1 MKKITRMFV
10 FTSLAI
16 FLTSLWDKGFIIKY
30 YPRELGIT
38 IVALVALYYII
49 VPLMKLVLL
58 PLNILTLGMVSLI
71 AYFLLFYFFTNRFS
85 LLEIKEWTFPGLKIM
100 SFVLPKIYLNY
111 VANVVVSAA
120 SLSFIINFFE
130 AIL

>member
-16 FLTSLWDKGFIIKY
+16 YLTSLWDKGFIIKY
-30 YPRELGIT
+30 YPKELAVT

-85 LLEIKEWTFPGLKIM
+85 LLEIKEWTFPGLKLLNFTI
-100 SFVLPKIYLNY
+100 PKMYINY
-111 VANVVVSAA
+111 VGNVVVSAA

-130 AIL
+130 AVL